1 MLGLPGGP
9 RGRAAGRERGAAAAT
24 VRGARQGAQQARH
37 AEVVSLTWEF
47 AWSPSPPN
55 KHNFV
60 VNLAIYSILLGS
72 TYFRI
77 QISTTIIQSGAQNF
91 RREHFDHPLNFSPAV
106 ENPPKKYKSKTD
118 QGRF

>member
-1 MLGLPGGP
+1 MSWAGLVREGSQGRTGGESEQVLGLPGGP

-24 VRGARQGAQQARH
+24 VRGARQGAQQGRH

-60 VNLAIYSILLGS
+60 VNLAIYSNI
-72 TYFRI
+72 TRQHIF
-77 QISTTIIQSGAQNF
+77 QNT
-91 RREHFDHPLNFSPAV
+91 NFNNHNTV
-106 ENPPKKYKSKTD
+106 RGTKFYK
-118 QGRF
+118 RAF